1 MAFVEKRINNIVDWI
16 KSYFINNGD
25 KDTKAIIGI
34 SGGKDSTIA
43 AALLVRALGPDKV
56 IGVLMPNGE
65 QKDIKDAEKVCEILK
80 IKSYKINIEN
90 ICKTL
95 YADFTNESELSLN
108 DVASINTPPRLRMTI
123 LYMIAGIVG
132 GRVVNTSNASERYIG
147 YCTKFGDTAGDFSIF
162 KNYYVKDILEIG
174 DALEELPYELVHKE
188 PADGLTG
195 KTDEEKIGFTYKVL
209 DNFLINHTK
218 CDFDTLY
225 EITQR
230 HLKNEHKSV
239 IRLPAPVRVEEDERV
254 AYEF

>member
-1 MAFVEKRINNIVDWI
+1 MASVEKRINNIVDWI

-95 YADFTNESELSLN
+95 YADFTNESGLSLN
-108 DVASINTPPRLRMTI
+108 DMASIN
-123 LYMIAGIVG
+123 
-132 GRVVNTSNASERYIG
+132 
-147 YCTKFGDTAGDFSIF
+147 K
-162 KNYYVKDILEIG
+162 
-174 DALEELPYELVHKE
+174 
-188 PADGLTG
+188 
-195 KTDEEKIGFTYKVL
+195 
-209 DNFLINHTK
+209 
-218 CDFDTLY
+218 
-225 EITQR
+225 
-230 HLKNEHKSV
+230 
-239 IRLPAPVRVEEDERV
+239 
-254 AYEF
+254 